1 MDDYDLIE
9 ASFLSQYGIRLKT
22 VELQFDEFL
31 NLVSCLMSDTP
42 LGQIVAIRS
51 ETDPEAIRGFN
62 KAQRRIYNEW
72 KYRDRDTSAQKVNSE
87 QEYRANMD
95 ALFAMIRA

>member
-22 VELQFDEFL
+22 TDLQFDEFL
-31 NLVSCLMSDTP
+31 NLTSCLMPESP

-51 ETDPEAIRGFN
+51 ETDVEVISNFN
-62 KAQRRIYNEW
+62 DSQKQIYNAWAKRDVLKDEQ
-72 KYRDRDTSAQKVNSE
+72 KYRES
-87 QEYRANMD
+87 MD
-95 ALFAMIRA
+95 KLFAMLKA

>member
-22 VELQFDEFL
+22 TELQYDEFL
-31 NLVSCLMSDTP
+31 NLVSCLMPDTP

-51 ETDPEAIRGFN
+51 EDDPDVISEFN
-62 KAQRRIYNEW
+62 
-72 KYRDRDTSAQKVNSE
+72 DAQKKIYDDYRNRETLNKE
-87 QEYRANMD
+87 QEYRESMD
-95 ALFAMIRA
+95 KLVAMLMA

>member
-22 VELQFDEFL
+22 TELQFDEFL
-31 NLVSCLMSDTP
+31 NLTSCLMPESP

-51 ETDPEAIRGFN
+51 ETDADVIRNFT
-62 KAQRRIYNEW
+62 
-72 KYRDRDTSAQKVNSE
+72 DAQKRIHDEWASRDVLMNE
-87 QEYRANMD
+87 QKYEESMD
-95 ALFAMIRA
+95 KLFAMLRA

>member
-22 VELQFDEFL
+22 TELQFDEFL
-31 NLVSCLMSDTP
+31 NLTSCLMPESP

-51 ETDPEAIRGFN
+51 ETDAEIISNFTEAQSQIRN
-62 KAQRRIYNEW
+62 DWLNRELSNNEQ
-72 KYRDRDTSAQKVNSE
+72 KYTESMDR
-87 QEYRANMD
+87 
-95 ALFAMIRA
+95 LFAMLKA

>member
-22 VELQFDEFL
+22 TELQFDEFL
-31 NLVSCLMSDTP
+31 NLTSCLMPDTP

-51 ETDPEAIRGFN
+51 ETDAEIISNFT
-62 KAQRRIYNEW
+62 E
-72 KYRDRDTSAQKVNSE
+72 AQKQIRNDWLNREMSNSE
-87 QEYRANMD
+87 HKYTESMD
-95 ALFAMIRA
+95 KLFAMLKA

>member
-22 VELQFDEFL
+22 TELQFDEFL
-31 NLVSCLMSDTP
+31 NLVSCLMPDTP

-51 ETDPEAIRGFN
+51 ETDADVISKFTESQLKVRNDWVNREMAN
-62 KAQRRIYNEW
+62 NEQ
-72 KYRDRDTSAQKVNSE
+72 KYRES
-87 QEYRANMD
+87 MD
-95 ALFAMIRA
+95 KLFAMLKA

>member
-22 VELQFDEFL
+22 AELEFDEFL
-31 NLVSCLMSDTP
+31 NLTSCLMNDTP

-51 ETDPEAIRGFN
+51 EKNAEVIRNFTD
-62 KAQRRIYNEW
+62 AQRKIYNDWAQREMSNNEQ
-72 KYRDRDTSAQKVNSE
+72 KYIE
-87 QEYRANMD
+87 NMD
-95 ALFAMIRA
+95 KLFAMLKA